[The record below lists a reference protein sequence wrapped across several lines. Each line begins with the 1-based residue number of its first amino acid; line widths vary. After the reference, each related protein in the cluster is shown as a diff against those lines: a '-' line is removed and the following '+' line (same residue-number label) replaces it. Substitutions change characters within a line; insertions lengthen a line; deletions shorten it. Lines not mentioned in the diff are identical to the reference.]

1 MTALAR
7 WALPAMMERAARGMG
22 KVDLHGPRGAT
33 LVSRDEIEA
42 MAGALATLGLRAIH
56 PVPTAVAA
64 PDTPQNPLK
73 GPADV

>member
-1 MTALAR
+1 MTAPR
-7 WALPAMMERAARGMG
+7 WTYDQMMDLAARGMG
-22 KVDLHGPRGAT
+22 KVDLNGPRGAT

-56 PVPTAVAA
+56 PGAA
-64 PDTPQNPLK
+64 TPRPADTPLQPLK

>member
-1 MTALAR
+1 MTVTR
-7 WALPAMMERAARGMG
+7 WTLPEMFTLAARGMG

-42 MAGALATLGLRAIH
+42 MAGALATLGLRAI
-56 PVPTAVAA
+56 PPGSGDPA
-64 PDTPQNPLK
+64 PIDAPIQPLR

>member
-33 LVSRDEIEA
+33 LVSRVEIEA
-42 MAGALATLGLRAIH
+42 MAGALAILGLRAI
-56 PVPTAVAA
+56 PPGAGTAT
-64 PDTPQNPLK
+64 PIDTPLPPLK

>member
-1 MTALAR
+1 MPPDR
-7 WALPAMMERAARGMG
+7 WTQDRMFDLAARGLG
-22 KVDLHGPRGAT
+22 KVDLYGPRGAT